1 MIRRCGMQ
9 GLGLVA
15 LAVGL
20 LLSGCGT
27 EESGVTTLRF
37 WAMGREGEVVQE
49 LVHDFEAQHPD
60 IRVSV
65 QQIPWS
71 AAHEKLLT
79 AYVGRSMPD
88 MAQLGNTWVPEFTA
102 LDALAPLDD
111 WVAATDAVDP
121 ADHFPGIWDTNVIE
135 GTLYGVPWYVDT
147 RVIYYRKDL
156 LRQAGFPEFPRT
168 WSGWMKAMQEV
179 TIQGGPDHY
188 AILLPLNEWSQP
200 VALALETGSALLKDH
215 DTRGDFSGPA
225 FHRAF
230 DFYTDIF
237 AEGWSPPV
245 SNNEIANLY
254 QEFGRGTFAMYI
266 SGPWNLGEFRRRLP
280 AELQHSWGTAPLPG
294 LTDARPGMS
303 LAGGSSLVVFK
314 NSRHQEAARRLME
327 FLLDP
332 AQQIRFYELTGDLP
346 SHRQAWNDPRLA
358 DDPQAAAFRTQL
370 DHTHA
375 TPKIPEW
382 EQIAN
387 RVWVAVE
394 EAVRGSKTE
403 EEALQDLDEDVD
415 RMLTKRRWLL
425 EKAE

>member
-1 MIRRCGMQ
+1 MV
-9 GLGLVA
+9 VA
-15 LAVGL
+15 WLTSLAVGL
-20 LLSGCGT
+20 LLSGCGGD
-27 EESGVTTLRF
+27 ESGVTTLRF

-60 IRVSV
+60 IRVTV

-79 AYVGRSMPD
+79 AFVGRSMPD

-102 LDALAPLDD
+102 LDALTPLDA
-111 WVAATDAVDP
+111 WVAASPAVDP

-135 GTLYGVPWYVDT
+135 GQLYGVPWYVDT
-147 RVIYYRKDL
+147 RVIYYRTDL
-156 LRQAGFPEFPRT
+156 LRQAGFDHFPRT
-168 WSGWMKAMQEV
+168 WTGWMKAMQEV
-179 TIQGGPDHY
+179 TEQGGPDRY

-200 VALALETGSALLKDH
+200 VTLALETGSALLKDH
-215 DTRGDFSGPA
+215 HTRGDFSGRA
-225 FHRAF
+225 FAQAF
-230 DFYTDIF
+230 DFYTHIF

-280 AELQHSWGTAPLPG
+280 AALQDSWGTAPLPG

-303 LAGGSSLVVFK
+303 LAGGSSLVVFRT
-314 NSRHQEAARRLME
+314 SEHQEAARKLMA

-332 AQQIRFYELTGDLP
+332 VQQIRFYELTGDLP
-346 SHRQAWNDPRLA
+346 SHREAWNDTRLA
-358 DDPQAAAFRTQL
+358 NDPRAAAFRTQL
-370 DHTHA
+370 EYTRA

-387 RVWVAVE
+387 RIWVAVE
-394 EAVRGSKTE
+394 EAVRGNKTE
-403 EEALQDLDEDVD
+403 EEALRDLDEDVD

-425 EKAE
+425 EKEN